1 MIRSPMLTAPSV
13 DGIRHC
19 SVRALNMLVF
29 CGDRRDTMYAVPGE
43 KRIQSLT
50 IFPVVTQDGG
60 RDSWDLAAGDA
71 PTGA

>member
-1 MIRSPMLTAPSV
+1 MIGVASETFAA
-13 DGIRHC
+13 G
-19 SVRALNMLVF
+19 LVVYIPH
-29 CGDRRDTMYAVPGE
+29 TMYAVPGE
-43 KRIQSLT
+43 KRQQPLT

>member
-1 MIRSPMLTAPSV
+1 MMHASLQRAELSV
-13 DGIRHC
+13 VVYPLLHT
-19 SVRALNMLVF
+19 L
-29 CGDRRDTMYAVPGE
+29 YAVLGE
-43 KRIQSLT
+43 KRKQSLT